1 MRQLSQNSK
10 LKTQNSKLIIEE
22 CTMKKKTMI
31 LMGVAVVCGLAAS
44 YLTSRVLANRSDTP
58 PEEEKVTV
66 LIASKKIQTATILRE
81 PEKFFVEKQYIKG
94 TEPKK
99 ALRKWEDLKDK
110 QLSKTLNEEAFITAD
125 DLFDPKNDTFA
136 EAVPPGMRAIAMKV
150 NAASVVA
157 GFVQPKSRV
166 DVIQVIRIG
175 EHSTASTILQ
185 NMLILAIDG
194 QSDRAEDAKSKLSST
209 VTLAARLEDVQKIR
223 LAEAVGELSL
233 VLRRNDDDAVEPGR
247 VTRTSE
253 LTRPSSTNNGPS
265 NDDSGPAAPAPIKG
279 LPDVPVA
286 TTPPMTTPEIP
297 EAAPAPPR
305 THTLIL
311 ENGETVTKAIF
322 VMNQDGPTSTQI
334 EKSGGESR
342 RSKKKTE
349 KAEKDSARESDKPE
363 SSSP

>member
-1 MRQLSQNSK
+1 
-10 LKTQNSKLIIEE
+10 
-22 CTMKKKTMI
+22 MKKKTMI
-31 LMGVAVVCGLAAS
+31 LMAVAVVCGLAAS
-44 YLTSRVLANRSDTP
+44 YLTSRVLANRSEPP
-58 PEEEKVTV
+58 PEEEKVTI
-66 LIASKKIQTATILRE
+66 LIASKKIQTGTILRE
-81 PEKFFVEKQYIKG
+81 PDKYFVEKQYVKG

-99 ALRKWEDLKDK
+99 AIRKFEELKDK

-125 DLFDPKNDTFA
+125 DLFDPMKDSFV
-136 EAVPPGMRAIAMKV
+136 EAVPTGMRAVAMKV

-166 DVIQVIRIG
+166 DVVQVIRIG

-185 NMLILAIDG
+185 NMLVLAIDG
-194 QSDRAEDAKSKLSST
+194 QSDRAEDSKNKLSST

-253 LTRPSSTNNGPS
+253 LTRPSSTNNGPPT
-265 NDDSGPAAPAPIKG
+265 DESGPAAPAPIKG

-286 TTPPMTTPEIP
+286 TTPPMTGTEVPEVV
-297 EAAPAPPR
+297 APAPPKK
-305 THTLIL
+305 HTLIL
-311 ENGETVTKAIF
+311 ENGETVTKALF
-322 VMNQDGPTSTQI
+322 VMNQDGPTSTQV
-334 EKSGGESR
+334 EKSGEPR
-342 RSKKKTE
+342 KSKKKTE
-349 KAEKDSARESDKPE
+349 KTEKDSARESDKPE

>member
-1 MRQLSQNSK
+1 
-10 LKTQNSKLIIEE
+10 
-22 CTMKKKTMI
+22 MKKKTMI

-44 YLTSRVLANRSDTP
+44 YLTSKVLANRSEAP
-58 PEEEKVTV
+58 PEEEKVAV
-66 LIASKKIQTATILRE
+66 LIATKKIQTGTILRE
-81 PEKFFVEKQYIKG
+81 PEKFFVEKQYVKG

-99 ALRKWEDLKDK
+99 ALRKWEELKDK

-125 DLFDPKNDTFA
+125 DLYDPKTDSFT
-136 EAVPPGMRAIAMKV
+136 EAVPSGMRAVAMRV

-166 DVIQVIRIG
+166 DVVQVIRIG

-185 NMLILAIDG
+185 NMLVLAIDG
-194 QSDRAEDAKSKLSST
+194 QSDRVEDSKNKLSST

-233 VLRRNDDDAVEPGR
+233 VLRRADDDAVEPGR

-265 NDDSGPAAPAPIKG
+265 NDESGPAAPGRVGA
-279 LPDVPVA
+279 LPDVPMA
-286 TTPPMTTPEIP
+286 ATPPTTGTEIP
-297 EAAPAPPR
+297 EAVPAPPK

-311 ENGETVTKAIF
+311 ENGETVTKALF

-334 EKSGGESR
+334 EKSGGEPR
-342 RSKKKTE
+342 RTKKKT
-349 KAEKDSARESDKPE
+349 EKDSARESAQPE

>member
-1 MRQLSQNSK
+1 
-10 LKTQNSKLIIEE
+10 
-22 CTMKKKTMI
+22 MKKKTMI
-31 LMGVAVVCGLAAS
+31 LMAVAVVCGLAAS
-44 YLTSRVLANRSDTP
+44 YLTSRVLANRSEAP
-58 PEEEKVTV
+58 PEEEKVTI
-66 LIASKKIQTATILRE
+66 LIASKKIQTGTILRE
-81 PEKFFVEKQYIKG
+81 PEKFFVEKQYVKG

-99 ALRKWEDLKDK
+99 AIRKFEELKDK
-110 QLSKTLNEEAFITAD
+110 QLSKTLNDEAFITAD
-125 DLFDPKNDTFA
+125 DLFDPMKDSFV
-136 EAVPPGMRAIAMKV
+136 EAVPTGMRAVAMKV

-166 DVIQVIRIG
+166 DVVQVIRIG

-185 NMLILAIDG
+185 NMLVLAIDG
-194 QSDRAEDAKSKLSST
+194 QSDRAEDSKNKLSST

-265 NDDSGPAAPAPIKG
+265 NDESGPAAPAPIKG

-286 TTPPMTTPEIP
+286 TTPPMTGTEVPEVV
-297 EAAPAPPR
+297 APAPPK

-334 EKSGGESR
+334 EKSGGEPR
-342 RSKKKTE
+342 KSKKKTE
-349 KAEKDSARESDKPE
+349 KSEKTEKDSARDSDKPE